1 MTTPGWALIV
11 PIAVFNIFVGLWSL
25 RDAARHARYIKSRI
39 GAGDPL
45 FEEQSRH
52 PDFPGMKE
60 VSSTRA
66 KGVIL
71 ILSGIVLLML
81 LYLPWVAG

>member
-1 MTTPGWALIV
+1 MTISGWALIV
-11 PIAVFNIFVGLWSL
+11 PIAVFNIVIGLWSL
-25 RDAARHARYIKSRI
+25 RDAARHARYIRSRI
-39 GAGDPL
+39 GAGDPF

-66 KGVIL
+66 KGIIL
-71 ILSGIVLLML
+71 TLSGVVLLML
-81 LYLPWVAG
+81 LYLPGLAR

>member
-11 PIAVFNIFVGLWSL
+11 PIAVFNIVIGLWSL
-25 RDAARHARYIKSRI
+25 RDAARHERYIKSRI
-39 GAGDPL
+39 GAGDPF

-66 KGVIL
+66 KGIIL
-71 ILSGIVLLML
+71 ILSGVVLLML
-81 LYLPWVAG
+81 LYLPKLAG